1 MGTVRRETRGGAA
14 RRAALAC
21 LALALFAAALFGAAP
36 AQARYAALVMD
47 ADTGRVL
54 YARNA
59 DTRRYPAS
67 LTKIMTLYMVF
78 DALERGKWTMRTRLK
93 VSRRAA
99 RQPPTR
105 LGLRPGSA
113 ISVRDAILALVT
125 RSANDVA
132 AVVAENMAGTEARFA
147 ARMTKRARSLGMSRT
162 VFRNA
167 SGLPNRKQ
175 KSTARDMAR
184 LAVAIRRDFPQYYKF
199 FRVKSFRYGKRVYRN
214 HNKLLRRYAGTDG
227 IKTGYTRA
235 SGFNLVAAANRRGH
249 RLIGVVFGGKTG
261 PRRDRHMM
269 KLLDRGFARMGRI
282 ARHRAPPLPE
292 PRPGTTWAAPPAMAA
307 VALPVVSPRH
317 GAARHAAAARRAAA
331 APALPAAAPARVA
344 PPLPPSERWGIQVGV
359 YSGAAPARA
368 AIAIARAYL
377 RGDLAGARDAV
388 GRALRHGGTIHRA
401 RVMGLTEAEARAAC
415 AALTA
420 RRLPCSPVPPPDV
433 DLAAAPARG

>member
-105 LGLRPGSA
+105 LGLRPGRT
-113 ISVRDAILALVT
+113 ISVRDAILALVA

-147 ARMTKRARSLGMSRT
+147 ARMTKRARSLGMTRT

-235 SGFNLVAAANRRGH
+235 SGFNLVASASRRGH
-249 RLIGVVFGGKTG
+249 NLIGVVFGGKTG

-292 PRPGTTWAAPPAMAA
+292 PRPGTTWAAPAAMAA
-307 VALPVVSPRH
+307 LPLPVISPRH
-317 GAARHAAAARRAAA
+317 AAARRAA
-331 APALPAAAPARVA
+331 PALVAAAPARVA

-359 YSGAAPARA
+359 YSSAAPARA
-368 AIAIARAYL
+368 AIAVARAYL
-377 RGDLAGARDAV
+377 QGDLAGALDAV
-388 GRALRHGGTIHRA
+388 GRALRHGGTIHKA

-433 DLAAAPARG
+433 DLASAPARE